1 MTRRSVLLPLL
12 LLSFAA
18 CRAHQEPAPSQTAQ
32 VPAPSAPAS
41 AAPAAPAAPAGG
53 DSGVGPISSR
63 GEVAE
68 AAAPVAGTKLDF
80 QLPAGWVSEAP
91 SSSMR
96 LAQASI
102 PGPGGPGEMGVFYF
116 GPGHGGGVEDNLS
129 RWVGQMEAGAGTAK
143 PERGTLEANG
153 LKISWIDVHGT
164 LKPSSM
170 GMGPSTPVADAR
182 LFGAVV
188 EGTGGPWFFKV
199 TGPDKTLGPQREPF
213 FTMLKGLH
221 PKANA

>member
-1 MTRRSVLLPLL
+1 
-12 LLSFAA
+12 
-18 CRAHQEPAPSQTAQ
+18 
-32 VPAPSAPAS
+32 
-41 AAPAAPAAPAGG
+41 
-53 DSGVGPISSR
+53 VGPISSR
-63 GEVAE
+63 GAVAE

-80 QLPAGWVSEAP
+80 KLPAGWVSEAP

-102 PGPGGPGEMGVFYF
+102 PGPGGAGEMGLFYF
-116 GPGHGGGVEDNLS
+116 GPGQGGGVQANLS
-129 RWVGQMEAGAGTAK
+129 RWAGQMDAGAGTTK

-153 LKISWIDVHGT
+153 LKITWIDVHGT

-188 EGTGGPWFFKV
+188 EGPGGPWFFKV
-199 TGPDKTLGPQREPF
+199 TGPDKTLGSQREPF
-213 FTMLKGLH
+213 FTMLKGVH